1 MAEDLVTVAT
11 FRHLADAEIARLF
24 LEEEGI
30 HVAAAQNTDAVLGDV
45 LGKVDLQVP
54 NSEAERATQLLRKLE
69 QEGKQREEFDEL
81 EDDEDEEDEDVPLSC
96 LSCGKLMPENVE
108 KCPACG
114 WSYRTAV
121 ET

>member
-54 NSEAERATQLLRKLE
+54 DSEAERATQLLRKLE
-69 QEGKQREEFDEL
+69 QEGKRREEL
-81 EDDEDEEDEDVPLSC
+81 DEDLDEDEDEDVPLNC
-96 LSCGKLMPENVE
+96 LSCGKPMPDNAE

-114 WSYRTAV
+114 WSYGTAV

>member
-11 FRHLADAEIARLF
+11 FRHLAEAEIARLF

-45 LGKVDLQVP
+45 LGKVELQVP
-54 NSEAERATQLLRKLE
+54 SSEAEQATQLLSTLE
-69 QEGKQREEFDEL
+69 QEGKKREERDWHL
-81 EDDEDEEDEDVPLSC
+81 EEDENAPLSC
-96 LSCGKLMPENVE
+96 LSCGKPMPENVE

-114 WSYRTAV
+114 WSY
-121 ET
+121 ETTPEE